1 MLQDWSPSTIASSVV
16 PSPETVFHPTFHE
29 ESGPKNRSRRSTSP
43 PLESAADED
52 GEVVRV
58 EHADDGGPE
67 IAVTGE
73 AKSVAPQI
81 YDDHEALQSGDG
93 HDAPRTDDDHEVRR
107 DVPTLADE
115 QLHEVD
121 AATGQDRAER
131 VRESASNDTL
141 IQEYISAAVHKLTHP
156 WDPLPAEPEIPEE
169 LYVPPY
175 RVRPTA
181 SRRLDVRP
189 ADDGEK
195 LSLVLHA
202 NLTRHSRDTPL
213 PFNSAPRVEVRLA
226 WKDRKAWAWVPG
238 VWLIPDWEVRYVRGE
253 YGLVRTVVRGVVGS
267 LPIVWRLAAW
277 L

>member
-1 MLQDWSPSTIASSVV
+1 M
-16 PSPETVFHPTFHE
+16 
-29 ESGPKNRSRRSTSP
+29 
-43 PLESAADED
+43 
-52 GEVVRV
+52 VRV
-58 EHADDGGPE
+58 EHPEEGGSKV
-67 IAVTGE
+67 AVTTISRSEAPPKDGE
-73 AKSVAPQI
+73 L
-81 YDDHEALQSGDG
+81 EALQSGDG
-93 HDAPRTDDDHEVRR
+93 RDAPQTDDDHEVRWT
-107 DVPTLADE
+107 VPAVANE

-121 AATGQDRAER
+121 AATGPDDGER

-156 WDPLPAEPEIPEE
+156 WDPPPAEPEIPEE

-238 VWLIPDWEVRYVRGE
+238 AWLIPDWEVRYVRGE
-253 YGLVRTVVRGVVGS
+253 YGLLRTVVRGVIGS
-267 LPIVWRLAAW
+267 LPIVWRLTSW

>member
-1 MLQDWSPSTIASSVV
+1 V
-16 PSPETVFHPTFHE
+16 
-29 ESGPKNRSRRSTSP
+29 STSP
-43 PLESAADED
+43 PQESAADED

-58 EHADDGGPE
+58 EHTKDGGSE
-67 IAVTGE
+67 VTTTAGSRSE
-73 AKSVAPQI
+73 APQEH
-81 YDDHEALQSGDG
+81 DAHKPLQSGDSR
-93 HDAPRTDDDHEVRR
+93 DAPQTDDDHEVGRN
-107 DVPTLADE
+107 VPALADE

-121 AATGQDRAER
+121 AATGQDDGER

-141 IQEYISAAVHKLTHP
+141 IQEYISAAVNKLTHP
-156 WDPLPAEPEIPEE
+156 LDPPPAEPEIPEE

-181 SRRLDVRP
+181 SRRLDVLP
-189 ADDGEK
+189 AGDGEK

-253 YGLVRTVVRGVVGS
+253 YGLLRTVVRGVIGS
-267 LPIVWRLAAW
+267 LPIVRRLAAW